1 MRGLCLAVLL
11 AGSSILATG
20 QIHVTGMQ
28 QLPLPAG
35 DGWMCPGW
43 APDGRTIFLTAA
55 HYRGLYRYD
64 LATGT
69 LAQITDAPG
78 AGYGWAVSPDGSHMA
93 YRKTLEGSIPGER
106 IQEIV
111 RQDLMTGISSV
122 LAHGTS
128 VDLPVFA
135 GNALVTNDA
144 GRGYTP
150 LQENDA
156 PAARA
161 SVLGIENTKI
171 VLVLDGAKKLF
182 DPFGDGSYIWPALSP
197 DRTRLVAYDMARGA
211 FVCDLQGNGL
221 VRLGR
226 IDAPAWTRSGA
237 WIIAMHERNDG
248 HAITGSDLV
257 ARSPDGRVSVQLTY
271 APVVALAPACSPVD
285 NRIVCA
291 TTDGTVLV
299 LTYEETGR

>member
-1 MRGLCLAVLL
+1 MRGVCLAILL

-35 DGWMCPGW
+35 EGWMCPGW
-43 APDGRTIFLTAA
+43 APDGRAIFLTAA
-55 HYRGLYRYD
+55 QYRGLYRYD
-64 LATGT
+64 VATGT
-69 LAQITDAPG
+69 LAQITDASG
-78 AGYGWAVSPDGSHMA
+78 AGYGWAVSPDGSQIA
-93 YRKTLEGSIPGER
+93 YRKTLDGSIPGER
-106 IQEIV
+106 TQEIV
-111 RQDLMTGISSV
+111 RQNLVSGLSSV
-122 LAHGTS
+122 MARGTS

-144 GRGYTP
+144 GRGYMP
-150 LQENDA
+150 LADNDV
-156 PAARA
+156 PAVHA

-171 VLVLDGAKKLF
+171 VLLLDGVKKLL
-182 DPFGDGSYIWPALSP
+182 DPFGNGSYVWPALSP

-211 FVCDLQGNGL
+211 FVCDVQGNGV

-237 WIIAMHERNDG
+237 WIIAMHEQNDG

-257 ARSPDGRVSVQLTY
+257 ATSPDGRVSVQLTH

-291 TTDGTVLV
+291 TTDGNVLI